1 MLAAIVRFAIR
12 FRGVVVALAFLLAG
26 YGIYAVTKSKLD
38 VFPEFAPALVVTTAE
53 APGFSADQVESL
65 VTQRIEDNLAGTL
78 GLETIRSR
86 SLPGFSIV
94 TLTFK
99 TGTDVHRARQL
110 VAERLASIGAELPAG
125 VKQPTLL
132 PLTSSTGTVV
142 IVGLTSSRLT
152 AMDLRSFAD
161 WVVKPRLLA
170 VPGAA
175 DVVVFGGDVR
185 EYRVE
190 VDPQALVRHGLT
202 LQDVLTAASRATGV
216 RGAGFVENRNQRIAI
231 APDAAVRSPAQLADT
246 VVSYKNGAGIRLG
259 DVARVTLAPA
269 PKVGDASIRGEPG
282 VMMLIDS
289 QYHADPL
296 AVTAGVDRALDQ
308 LAPAFTA
315 EHVTLDRNI
324 FRSANFIATAVGH
337 IKLAL
342 IVGSVLVVL
351 VLFLFLLQVRT
362 AAISVVAIPLSLLA
376 AVIVLHALGVTLNTM
391 TLGGL
396 AIALGEVVDDAIV
409 DVENI
414 YRRLRINQS
423 LPRPEPAWSVV
434 LHASLEVRSAVVF
447 ATLIVVVAFIPVVT
461 LSGVA
466 GALFAPLGYAY
477 IAAVVASLGVALT
490 VTPALCL
497 LLLTRRPLRREEPR
511 FVAALKARYVKMLHG
526 VERRPAA
533 VATALALLGI
543 ASLALLPFFSA
554 SFIPDL
560 KEGHYIVHVSAA
572 PGTSLPEMMR
582 IGRRITAALRAIP
595 GVKSVAQRAGRAEDL
610 VDPAGPEVSEIEVDL
625 GNLPGA
631 EQART
636 VNAIRRALAGF
647 TGLTTSANTFL
658 KERLD
663 ETISGTTAPLT
674 VSVYGNNLDVIE
686 EKAREIEAILAR
698 LPGAI
703 GLSMQSPPGA
713 PQLTVRLRPA
723 ALERFGLTPADV
735 LETVEAAHQGVRT
748 GQVYEGARAY
758 DVRVVLRPSGAPEL
772 FDLGSLPIRNPD
784 GRAIALRE
792 VADLVQTQGRS
803 QILHT
808 GGERVQTVSV
818 HVTGRSVGDFEKEAR
833 AAIAK
838 QMSFPTG
845 TYAAFSGEAQ
855 ARREAQRDL
864 LVHFGM
870 AIVGIALLL
879 FLALRTTRGTFLVL
893 TNLPFALVGGAV
905 AVAVTGGNLSLGSM
919 VGFVTLFGITL
930 RNSIMLVSHYE
941 HLVHEEGMK
950 WGIEAATRGG
960 SERLLPIL
968 MTALA
973 TGLALLPLAV
983 TSGAPGNEIEGPM
996 AIVILGGLATP
1007 TALNLLVLPAFAL
1020 RWGRFAAGED
1030 EEPNGTRAG
1039 AAGRAAEGE

>member
-1 MLAAIVRFAIR
+1 MLAAIVRFALL
-12 FRGVVVALAFLLAG
+12 FRGVVVALAFLLAA
-26 YGIYAVTKSKLD
+26 YGIYAVFDSRLD
-38 VFPEFAPALVVTTAE
+38 VFPEFAPALVVATTE
-53 APGFSADQVESL
+53 APGFSAGQVESL
-65 VTQRIEDNLAGTL
+65 VTQRIESDLAGTL
-78 GLETIRSR
+78 GLATIRSR

-99 TGTDVHRARQL
+99 AGTDVHRAREL
-110 VAERLASIGAELPAG
+110 VAERLASIGGGLPAG
-125 VKQPTLL
+125 ARPPALL

-142 IVGLTSSRLT
+142 ILGLTSAKLS
-152 AMDLRSFAD
+152 AMDLRTFAD

-175 DVVVFGGDVR
+175 DVIVFGGDVR

-190 VDPQALVRHGLT
+190 VDPAALVRHGLT

-231 APDAAVRSPAQLADT
+231 ATDAAIRSPAQLAGT
-246 VVSYKNGAGIRLG
+246 VVSYKGGVGIRLG

-269 PKVGDASIRGEPG
+269 PKVGDASIMGEPG

-296 AVTAGVDRALDQ
+296 TVTAGVDRALDQ
-308 LAPAFTA
+308 LAPAFVA
-315 EHVTLDRNI
+315 EHVTLDRGI
-324 FRSANFIATAVGH
+324 FRSTNFIGAAVGH
-337 IKLAL
+337 LRLAL
-342 IVGSVLVVL
+342 VVGSVLVVI

-362 AAISVVAIPLSLLA
+362 AMISVVAIPLSLLG
-376 AVIVLHALGVTLNTM
+376 AVIVLHSLGVTLNTM

-423 LPRPEPAWSVV
+423 LPVPEPAWSVV

-447 ATLIVVVAFIPVVT
+447 ATLIVVTAFLPVVT

-477 IAAVVASLGVALT
+477 IAAVVASLGIALT

-497 LLLTRRPLRREEPR
+497 VLLARRSLRSEEPR
-511 FVAALKARYVKMLHG
+511 HVAAVKSRYGKLLHG
-526 VERRPAA
+526 VERRPGTIA
-533 VATALALLGI
+533 VALAVLAI
-543 ASLALLPFFSA
+543 ASIAMLPFFSA

-582 IGRRITAALRAIP
+582 IGRRIAAALRAIP
-595 GVKSVAQRAGRAEDL
+595 GVRSVAQRAGRAEDL
-610 VDPAGPEVSEIEVDL
+610 VDPAGPEVSEIEVEL
-625 GNLPGA
+625 GKMPGG
-631 EQART
+631 EQAKT
-636 VNAIRRALAGF
+636 VARIRRVLSGY
-647 TGLTTSANTFL
+647 TGLTTSVNTFL

-674 VSVYGNNLDVIE
+674 VSVYGNDLDVIE
-686 EKAREIEAILAR
+686 EKAREVEAILGR

-723 ALERFGLTPADV
+723 ALARFGLTPADV
-735 LETVEAAHQGVRT
+735 LEAVQAVHEGVRT

-758 DVRVVLRPSGAPEL
+758 DVRVTLRPAAGGGM

-784 GRAIALRE
+784 GRTIALRE

-808 GGERVQTVSV
+808 GGQRVQSVSV
-818 HVTGRSVGDFEKEAR
+818 HVTGRSVGAFESEAR

-838 QMSFPTG
+838 QVRFPPG
-845 TYAAFSGEAQ
+845 TYAAFTGEAQ
-855 ARREAQRDL
+855 ARRAAQRDL
-864 LVHFGM
+864 LVHFAM
-870 AIVGIALLL
+870 AAVGIALLL
-879 FLALRTTRGTFLVL
+879 FLALRTARATLLVL
-893 TNLPFALVGGAV
+893 ANLPFALVGGVIAV
-905 AVAVTGGNLSLGSM
+905 AITGGDLSLGSM

-941 HLVHEEGMK
+941 HLVHDEGMT
-950 WGIEAATRGG
+950 WGIEAATRGA

-973 TGLALLPLAV
+973 TGLALLPLAL
-983 TSGAPGNEIEGPM
+983 TSGAPGNEVEGPM
-996 AIVILGGLATP
+996 AIVILGGLVTS
-1007 TALNLLVLPAFAL
+1007 TGLNLLVLPSLAL
-1020 RWGRFAAGED
+1020 RWGRLDTTQSLQYSG
-1030 EEPNGTRAG
+1030 
-1039 AAGRAAEGE
+1039 

>member
-1 MLAAIVRFAIR
+1 MLAAIVGFAIR

-38 VFPEFAPALVVTTAE
+38 VFPEFAPALVAATTE
-53 APGFSADQVESL
+53 APGFSAEQVESL
-65 VTQRIEDNLAGTL
+65 VTQRIESDVAGTL
-78 GLETIRSR
+78 GLATIRSR

-99 TGTDVHRARQL
+99 AGTDVHRARQL
-110 VAERLASIGAELPAG
+110 VAERLASIGGTLPTG
-125 VKQPTLL
+125 VRQPALL

-142 IVGLTSSRLT
+142 ILGLTSSQLS
-152 AMDLRSFAD
+152 AMDLRTFAD

-175 DVVVFGGDVR
+175 DVVVFGGEVR

-190 VDPQALVRHGLT
+190 VDPAALVRHGITVQQMLG
-202 LQDVLTAASRATGV
+202 AASKATAV
-216 RGAGFVENRNQRIAI
+216 RGAGFVENSNQRIAI
-231 APDAAVRSPAQLADT
+231 APDAAIRSPAQLAAT
-246 VVSYKNGAGIRLG
+246 VVSYKKGVGIRIG

-269 PKVGDASIRGEPG
+269 PKVGDAAIMGRPG

-296 AVTAGVDRALDQ
+296 TVTAGVDRALDQ
-308 LAPAFTA
+308 LAPAFAA
-315 EHVTLDRNI
+315 EHVTLDRDV
-324 FRSANFIATAVGH
+324 FRSANFIGTAVGH
-337 IKLAL
+337 LKLAL
-342 IVGSVLVVL
+342 VVGSVLVVI

-362 AAISVVAIPLSLLA
+362 AAISVIAIPLSLLA
-376 AVIVLHALGVTLNTM
+376 AVIVLNALGVTLNTM

-434 LHASLEVRSAVVF
+434 LRASLEVRSAVVF
-447 ATLIVVVAFIPVVT
+447 ATLIVVLAFVPVVT
-461 LSGVA
+461 LPGVA

-477 IAAVVASLGVALT
+477 IAAVVASLGIALT

-511 FVAALKARYVKMLHG
+511 FVAALKSRYVKTLHG

-533 VATALALLGI
+533 IAAALALLGVVSI
-543 ASLALLPFFSA
+543 AMLPFFSA
-554 SFIPDL
+554 TFIPDL

-582 IGRRITAALRAIP
+582 IGRRITAALQAIP
-595 GVKSVAQRAGRAEDL
+595 GVKSVSQRAGRAEDL
-610 VDPAGPEVSEIEVDL
+610 VDPAGPEVSEIEVEL
-625 GNLPGA
+625 GNLSGPR
-631 EQART
+631 QART
-636 VNAIRRALAGF
+636 VDAIRRMLAGYP
-647 TGLTTSANTFL
+647 GLTASVNTFL

-674 VSVYGNNLDVIE
+674 VSVYGNNLDVID
-686 EKAREIEAILAR
+686 EKAREIEAVLAK

-703 GLSMQSPPGA
+703 GLAMQSPPGA
-713 PQLTVRLRPA
+713 PQLSVRLRPR

-735 LETVEAAHQGVRT
+735 LDAVQAAHQGVRT
-748 GQVYEGARAY
+748 GQVYEGTRAY
-758 DVRVVLRPSGAPEL
+758 DVRVVLHPAAGGGV

-784 GRAIALRE
+784 GRTIALRD
-792 VADLVQTQGRS
+792 VAQVVQTQGRS

-818 HVTGRSVGDFEKEAR
+818 HVRGRSVGEFEREAR

-838 QMSFPTG
+838 QVSFPSG
-845 TYAAFSGEAQ
+845 TYAAFTGEAQ
-855 ARREAQRDL
+855 ARREAQRAL
-864 LVHFGM
+864 LVRFGM

-879 FLALRTTRGTFLVL
+879 FLALRTMRATLLVL
-893 TNLPFALVGGAV
+893 ANLPFALVGGVV
-905 AVAVTGGNLSLGSM
+905 AVAATGGDLSLGSM

-941 HLVHEEGMK
+941 HLVHEEGIE
-950 WGIEAATRGG
+950 WGIEAATRGA

-968 MTALA
+968 MTAMA
-973 TGLALLPLAV
+973 TGLALLPLALS
-983 TSGAPGNEIEGPM
+983 SGAPGNEIEGPM
-996 AIVILGGLATP
+996 AIVILGGLATS
-1007 TALNLLVLPAFAL
+1007 TVLNLLALPSFAL
-1020 RWGRFAAGED
+1020 RWGRFAQTGEV
-1030 EEPNGTRAG
+1030 PGASAIASHVG
-1039 AAGRAAEGE
+1039 AAKEG